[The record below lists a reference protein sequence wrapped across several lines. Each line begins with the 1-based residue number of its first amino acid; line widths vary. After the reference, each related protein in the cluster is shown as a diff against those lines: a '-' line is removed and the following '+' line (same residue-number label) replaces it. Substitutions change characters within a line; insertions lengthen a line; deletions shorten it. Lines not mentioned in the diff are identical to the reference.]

1 MKINILYIML
11 AVASFFLIEQNSA
24 QASVNKVGNTWIL
37 SPAAWYP
44 HADEIHENHP
54 FDMSKNPTGNNDL
67 PYLFPTDKQG
77 E

>member
-11 AVASFFLIEQNSA
+11 AVVSFFMIEQSSA
-24 QASVNKVGNTWIL
+24 DASVNKVGNTWIL

-54 FDMSKNPTGNNDL
+54 LDMNEKSTKNNDL
-67 PYLFPTDKQG
+67 LHPFSTDK
-77 E
+77 